1 MEATFKTEISPKITI
16 FDKILEKTLLKLVP
30 YTVTPNAVTIFRFV
44 TIPFVIYFLYN
55 QFYFYGSILFFVSAL
70 SDAVDGALART
81 RNQITEWGKMYD
93 PFADKLL
100 IVSSTLI
107 LLLRYTHVF
116 LAWAIAIL
124 ELFIIISA
132 VYRRTVKHIPV
143 QAHVTGKIKMVLQC
157 IGLCI
162 VLLYALTLMPIL
174 FSLGIYTLY
183 FALFFGFIS
192 LFVYYSA

>member
-1 MEATFKTEISPKITI
+1 MEATFKTEISPRITV
-16 FDKILEKTLLKLVP
+16 FDRILGKTLLKLIP
-30 YTVTPNAVTIFRFV
+30 HTVTPNAITVFRFM
-44 TIPFVIYFLYN
+44 TIPFVVYFLYN
-55 QFYFYGSILFFVSAL
+55 EFYFYGSILFLISAL

-107 LLLRYTHVF
+107 LLLRYTHAF

-124 ELFIIISA
+124 ELFIVISA

-157 IGLCI
+157 VGLCI
-162 VLLYALTLMPIL
+162 ILLYVLTSVPIL
-174 FSLGIYTLY
+174 FSFGIFTLY
-183 FALFFGFIS
+183 LALFFGFIS

>member
-1 MEATFKTEISPKITI
+1 MEATFKTEISPKITV
-16 FDKILEKTLLKLVP
+16 FDKILEKTLLRLIP
-30 YTVTPNAVTIFRFV
+30 QSVTPNAVTVFRFA

-55 QFYFYGSILFFVSAL
+55 EFYFYGSILFSISAF

-81 RNQITEWGKMYD
+81 RSQISDWGKMYD

-107 LLLRYTHVF
+107 ILLRYTHVF

-124 ELFIIISA
+124 ELFIVISA
-132 VYRRTVKHIPV
+132 IYRRTVKHIPV
-143 QAHVTGKIKMVLQC
+143 QAHVTGKIKMVLEC
-157 IGLCI
+157 VGLGI
-162 VLLYALTLMPIL
+162 VLLYALTSIPI
-174 FSLGIYTLY
+174 FFFLGIYTLY
-183 FALFFGFIS
+183 LALFFGFIS

>member
-1 MEATFKTEISPKITI
+1 MEATFKTEISPKITV
-16 FDKILEKTLLKLVP
+16 FDRILRKTLLKLIP
-30 YTVTPNAVTIFRFV
+30 YTVTPNAVTVFRFM
-44 TIPFVIYFLYN
+44 TIPFVVYFLYN
-55 QFYFYGSILFFVSAL
+55 EFYFYGSILFLISAL

-100 IVSSTLI
+100 VVSSTLI
-107 LLLRYTHVF
+107 LLLRYTHAF

-124 ELFIIISA
+124 ELFIVISA
-132 VYRRTVKHIPV
+132 VYRRMVKHIPV

-157 IGLCI
+157 VGLCT
-162 VLLYALTLMPIL
+162 VLLYVLTSVPIL
-174 FSLGIYTLY
+174 FSFGIFTLY
-183 FALFFGFIS
+183 LALFFGFIS